1 MLQVSWKN
9 PAKISFSWTLEGLA
23 YIQLANAPDMHPSLQ
38 VWCVQR
44 QLVSSTQIHRTTI
57 SSLISSYPTINED
70 GSCFPQPQDGRL
82 HFLLHPHHA
91 KRGGKKKK
99 KKLRMALNGTDCKAD
114 TGISN
119 SKCIS
124 YVKSWINS
132 EYDSMHIHIK
142 LKSQPEPRF
151 RAVFFGSFSSI
162 RPWFEIV
169 WIPLHSIVLSEGTA

>member
-9 PAKISFSWTLEGLA
+9 PAKISFSCTLEGLA

-38 VWCVQR
+38 GWCVQL
-44 QLVSSTQIHRTTI
+44 QLASSTQIHRTTI
-57 SSLISSYPTINED
+57 CIVSYLHTPLSMRMGRISHSHKMADCISFSTLTTPREE
-70 GSCFPQPQDGRL
+70 
-82 HFLLHPHHA
+82 
-91 KRGGKKKK
+91 GKKIIV
-99 KKLRMALNGTDCKAD
+99 RMALNGTDCKAD

-151 RAVFFGSFSSI
+151 RAVFFGSFSLI
-162 RPWFEIV
+162 RPLFEII

>member
-1 MLQVSWKN
+1 
-9 PAKISFSWTLEGLA
+9 
-23 YIQLANAPDMHPSLQ
+23 MHPSLQ
-38 VWCVQR
+38 VWCGQR
-44 QLVSSTQIHRTTI
+44 QLASSTQIHRTTI
-57 SSLISSYPTINED
+57 SIVSYLHTPLWMRMGRVSHSHKMADCISFSTFTTPREE
-70 GSCFPQPQDGRL
+70 G
-82 HFLLHPHHA
+82 
-91 KRGGKKKK
+91 KK
-99 KKLRMALNGTDCKAD
+99 KKLRMALSGTDCEAD

-132 EYDSMHIHIK
+132 EYDSMHIRIK
-142 LKSQPEPRF
+142 LTSQPEPRF

>member
-44 QLVSSTQIHRTTI
+44 QVESSTQIHRTTI
-57 SSLISSYPTINED
+57 SSFIYIFIPHYQWGWVVFPTTTRWQIA
-70 GSCFPQPQDGRL
+70 FPSPPSPRQER
-82 HFLLHPHHA
+82 
-91 KRGGKKKK
+91 REKKK

-151 RAVFFGSFSSI
+151 RAVFF
-162 RPWFEIV
+162 WFILFNKTMI
-169 WIPLHSIVLSEGTA
+169 WNCMNSPFILLC

>member
-9 PAKISFSWTLEGLA
+9 PAKISFSCTLEGLA

-38 VWCVQR
+38 GWCVQL
-44 QLVSSTQIHRTTI
+44 QLASSTQIHRTTI
-57 SSLISSYPTINED
+57 CIVSYLHTPLSMRMGRISHSHKMADCISFSTLTTPREE
-70 GSCFPQPQDGRL
+70 
-82 HFLLHPHHA
+82 
-91 KRGGKKKK
+91 GKKIIV
-99 KKLRMALNGTDCKAD
+99 RMALNGTDCEAD

-151 RAVFFGSFSSI
+151 RAVFFGSFSLI
-162 RPWFEIV
+162 RPLFEIM